1 MPSTTTARRAA
12 LCLLRVVAAFFA
24 LDDASAFIPVTSWHL
39 KSHFFAL
46 DNASAFIPVAS
57 LHVKSQGSTGVSA
70 AKKADGADGGGYKFG
85 DVTRG
90 LASRFT
96 KRVERMTGKEYQLGD
111 LSRHLDAKAKEKI
124 CEVTG
129 KDDYRFGDL
138 SLWAD
143 ANVKAKVCEMTGKAE
158 YTAGD
163 ITKEILRRVTSGE
176 MKWEEVLML
185 MKMMLSIG
193 ASFSPVAGMLP
204 AKVLIE
210 LLNYSI
216 IAQAGEMVTS
226 AISTELDRRMK
237 KAFTG
242 DPEYQLGVITKRQLL
257 NFIGSDTY
265 EFGSLTRTII
275 EKMNTGVG
283 DDNDESAKVSRS
295 GTGKGDGILFA
306 DSSDENLELSN
317 EQVLMELAAWD
328 KAFQVEA
335 KGK

>member
-1 MPSTTTARRAA
+1 MRRYAYA
-12 LCLLRVVAAFFA
+12 LCLLVAAFFA
-24 LDDASAFIPVTSWHL
+24 LDDALAFISDPSSPRV
-39 KSHFFAL
+39 
-46 DNASAFIPVAS
+46 
-57 LHVKSQGSTGVSA
+57 STVQA
-70 AKKADGADGGGYKFG
+70 TRKAADGDDGASGYKFG
-85 DVTRG
+85 DISRG

-96 KRVERMTGKEYQLGD
+96 KRVEQVTGKEYKFGD
-111 LSRHLDAKAKEKI
+111 LSRHLDAKAKERV

-129 KDDYRFGDL
+129 KDSYSFGDL

-143 ANVKAKVCEMTGKAE
+143 ANVKAKVCEMTGKNS

-163 ITKEILRRVTSGE
+163 LTEEILRRVTSGE

-242 DPEYQLGVITKRQLL
+242 DPDYQLGDKSKRQLL

-265 EFGSLTRTII
+265 EFGSLTKTII
-275 EKMNTGVG
+275 EKMNARDVG
-283 DDNDESAKVSRS
+283 NNDESTEGIKS
-295 GTGKGDGILFA
+295 GTGKSDGIIFA
-306 DSSDENLELSN
+306 DSSNENLELSN
-317 EQVLMELAAWD
+317 EQVLMELEAWD
-328 KAFQVEA
+328 KAFQVESKA

>member
-1 MPSTTTARRAA
+1 
-12 LCLLRVVAAFFA
+12 
-24 LDDASAFIPVTSWHL
+24 
-39 KSHFFAL
+39 
-46 DNASAFIPVAS
+46 
-57 LHVKSQGSTGVSA
+57 
-70 AKKADGADGGGYKFG
+70 
-85 DVTRG
+85 
-90 LASRFT
+90 
-96 KRVERMTGKEYQLGD
+96 MTGKEYKFGD
-111 LSRHLDAKAKEKI
+111 LSRHLDAKAKEKV

-129 KDDYRFGDL
+129 KDSYSFGDL

-143 ANVKAKVCEMTGKAE
+143 ANVKATVCEMTGKSS

-163 ITKEILRRVTSGE
+163 LSKEILRRVTSGE

-216 IAQAGEMVTS
+216 VAQAGEMVTS

-242 DPEYQLGVITKRQLL
+242 DPDYQLGDKSKKLLL

-275 EKMNTGVG
+275 EKMNARDVG
-283 DDNDESAKVSRS
+283 NNDESTEGIKS
-295 GTGKGDGILFA
+295 GKGKSGILFA
-306 DSSDENLELSN
+306 DSSNENLELSN
-317 EQVLMELAAWD
+317 EQVLMELEAWD
-328 KAFQVEA
+328 KAFHVESTA

>member
-1 MPSTTTARRAA
+1 MRRYA
-12 LCLLRVVAAFFA
+12 LCLLVAAFFA
-24 LDDASAFIPVTSWHL
+24 LDDALAFFSGRHRR
-39 KSHFFAL
+39 
-46 DNASAFIPVAS
+46 
-57 LHVKSQGSTGVSA
+57 QGSARSRVSTVQPT
-70 AKKADGADGGGYKFG
+70 KKAPDGDDGASGYKFG
-85 DVTRG
+85 DISRG

-96 KRVERMTGKEYQLGD
+96 KRVELVTGKEYKFGD
-111 LSRHLDAKAKEKI
+111 LSRHLDAKAKEKV

-129 KDDYRFGDL
+129 KDSYSFGDL

-143 ANVKAKVCEMTGKAE
+143 ANVKAKVCEMTGKDS

-163 ITKEILRRVTSGE
+163 LSKEILRRVTSGE

-216 IAQAGEMVTS
+216 VAQAGEMVTS

-242 DPEYQLGVITKRQLL
+242 DPDYQLGDKSKRLLL

-275 EKMNTGVG
+275 EKMNARDVG
-283 DDNDESAKVSRS
+283 NNDESTGGIKS
-295 GTGKGDGILFA
+295 GTGKSGILFA
-306 DSSDENLELSN
+306 DSSNENLELSN
-317 EQVLMELAAWD
+317 EQVLMELEAWD
-328 KAFQVEA
+328 KAFQVESTA

>member
-1 MPSTTTARRAA
+1 MRCA
-12 LCLLRVVAAFFA
+12 LCLLVAAFFV
-24 LDDASAFIPVTSWHL
+24 LDDTVAFISDPSSPRVGT
-39 KSHFFAL
+39 
-46 DNASAFIPVAS
+46 V
-57 LHVKSQGSTGVSA
+57 Q

-85 DVTRG
+85 DISRG

-96 KRVERMTGKEYQLGD
+96 NRVEQVTGKEYKFGD
-111 LSRHLDAKAKEKI
+111 LSRHLDAKAKEKV

-129 KDDYRFGDL
+129 KDSYSLGDL

-143 ANVKAKVCEMTGKAE
+143 ANVKAKVCEMTGKNS

-163 ITKEILRRVTSGE
+163 LTKEILRRVTSGE

-242 DPEYQLGVITKRQLL
+242 DSEYQLGDISKRQLL
-257 NFIGSDTY
+257 RFIGSDTY
-265 EFGSLTRTII
+265 EFGSLTKTII
-275 EKMNTGVG
+275 EKMNARDV
-283 DDNDESAKVSRS
+283 DHNDGSREGIKS

-306 DSSDENLELSN
+306 DSSNENLELSN
-317 EQVLMELAAWD
+317 EQVLIELAAWD
-328 KAFQVEA
+328 RAFQVETSA
-335 KGK
+335 KGKSES

>member
-1 MPSTTTARRAA
+1 MAISNFPLVEMLRYA
-12 LCLLRVVAAFFA
+12 LYLLVAAFFA
-24 LDDASAFIPVTSWHL
+24 LDDALAFFSGRHHRRQESARSR
-39 KSHFFAL
+39 
-46 DNASAFIPVAS
+46 
-57 LHVKSQGSTGVSA
+57 VSSVVQA
-70 AKKADGADGGGYKFG
+70 AEKGADGDDSTSGYKFG
-85 DVTRG
+85 DISRG

-96 KRVERMTGKEYQLGD
+96 KRVEQVTGKEYKFGD
-111 LSRHLDAKAKEKI
+111 LSRHLDAKAKEKV

-129 KDDYRFGDL
+129 KDEYSFGDL
-138 SLWAD
+138 SRTAD
-143 ANVKAKVCEMTGKAE
+143 ANVKAKVCEMTGKSS

-163 ITKEILRRVTSGE
+163 LSKEILRRVTSGE

-216 IAQAGEMVTS
+216 VAQAGEMVTS

-242 DPEYQLGVITKRQLL
+242 DPDYQLGDKSKRLLL

-275 EKMNTGVG
+275 EKMNARDIGNT
-283 DDNDESAKVSRS
+283 DESTEAFKS
-295 GTGKGDGILFA
+295 GTGKSDGVLFA
-306 DSSDENLELSN
+306 DSSNENLELNN
-317 EQVLMELAAWD
+317 EQVLMELEAWD
-328 KAFQVEA
+328 KAFQVESTA